1 MTRPTPAGSSPA
13 EIAAHAAL
21 ALEMLEA
28 NLQRNRRPVPLWV
41 APMVGLFKA
50 WSTGGTGQQSQLT
63 LEPQPRLLTYEQ
75 VSHLLGDVSLSTVQ
89 RLVTDSRLLV
99 IHVTPRT
106 PRVRIEDLEAFL
118 DGLSEECSASGT
130 VTQRQERSISHS
142 TEDTAHGVS
151 KNRKDRD
158 AEAA

>member
-1 MTRPTPAGSSPA
+1 MSPIGSSPA

-41 APMVGLFKA
+41 APMVGLLRA
-50 WSTGGTGQQSQLT
+50 WATGGTGSGIELVLQ
-63 LEPQPRLLTYEQ
+63 PQPRLLTYEQ
-75 VSHLLGDVSLSTVQ
+75 VAVQLGDVSLSTVQ
-89 RLVTDSRLLV
+89 RLVTDRRLPV

-106 PRVRIEDLEAFL
+106 PRVRVEDLEAFL
-118 DGLSEECSASGT
+118 DGLSEERSVSGT
-130 VTQRQERSISHS
+130 VTQRQGRSISHS